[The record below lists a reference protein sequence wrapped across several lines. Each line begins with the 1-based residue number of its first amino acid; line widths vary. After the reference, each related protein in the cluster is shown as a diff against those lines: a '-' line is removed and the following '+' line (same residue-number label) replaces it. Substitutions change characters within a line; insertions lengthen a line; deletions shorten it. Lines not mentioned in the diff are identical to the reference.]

1 MTHDCLNHF
10 QIGFVFAKSGTKC
23 VPQMVARKIGKNNRL
38 SPFSFGL
45 YDFLG
50 IVAMSDSLDRAVNG
64 LRIRHAA
71 IPVDEYESSHSIN
84 NRLVEAVF
92 FLFFSFK
99 HESIIHCVQHRNG
112 PNTGFGFWL

>member
-1 MTHDCLNHF
+1 M
-10 QIGFVFAKSGTKC
+10 QEKSGRIIVSLRSVC
-23 VPQMVARKIGKNNRL
+23 
-38 SPFSFGL
+38 L

-71 IPVDEYESSHSIN
+71 ISVDKYESGHSIN

-92 FLFFSFK
+92 FLFFSLK

-112 PNTGFGFWL
+112 PNTGFGLGFEIFWTEVRESPTG